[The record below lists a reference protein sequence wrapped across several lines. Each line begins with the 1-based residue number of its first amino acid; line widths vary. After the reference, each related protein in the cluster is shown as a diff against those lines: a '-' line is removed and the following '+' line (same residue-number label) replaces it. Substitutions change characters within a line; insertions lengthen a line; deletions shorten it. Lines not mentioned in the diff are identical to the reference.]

1 MKKKVA
7 VIGGGFT
14 GLSCALY
21 LATHGYTPVIFESAN
36 RCGGLATGFNP
47 GKWKWDLEAFYHHV
61 FTNDK
66 DIIEIAKLVGCP
78 VQIKKPVTNSFIH
91 QREVRLDSPLSL
103 LRFSGMSVL
112 SRIRMGFGLAILK
125 IIPNGIFLE
134 KYRVVDVLPKLLGAQ
149 GYKQIWE
156 KLLKAKFGPYLGEVN
171 LAWFWSRVAKRTKNL
186 GYFEGGFGKLIK
198 KIEEYVV
205 KNGGEIRLETKVA
218 SIEMDPRLRE
228 DDTMKVMVNG
238 EKFAAVV
245 VTIPA
250 AKLGGVLKGVEFP
263 KINYLWGQTLILEL
277 SRKFIQGYWLNILE
291 ENFPFLVAVEQTNMI
306 DKKNYAGKRVVY
318 LGNYLPDGHK
328 LLKMSKEQL
337 IKLYTPYLKKINH
350 LFKKSQIK
358 ESHLFQ
364 QPFAQPVF
372 PVNYSIKIPK
382 MRTETPG
389 VYLANMS
396 MVYPF
401 DRGTNYAVKM
411 GTDVAKM
418 IADDLKG

>member
-1 MKKKVA
+1 MKEKVA
-7 VIGGGFT
+7 IIGGGFT
-14 GLSCALY
+14 GLSSALY
-21 LATHGYTPVIFESAN
+21 LATHGYTPVVFESAK

-47 GKWKWDLEAFYHHV
+47 GNWRWDLEAFYHHV

-66 DIIEIAKLVGCP
+66 DIIEMAKLVGCP
-78 VQIKKPVTNSFIH
+78 VQVKKPVTNSFIH
-91 QREVRLDSPLSL
+91 QKEVRLDSPLSL
-103 LRFSGMSVL
+103 LRFSGMSIV
-112 SRIRMGFGLAILK
+112 SRLRMGVGLAILK

-134 KYRVVDVLPKLLGAQ
+134 KYKVVDVLPKLLGSE

-156 KLLKAKFGPYLGEVN
+156 KLLKAKFGPYLNEVN
-171 LAWFWSRVAKRTKNL
+171 LAWFWSRVAKRTKDL
-186 GYFEGGFGKLIK
+186 GYFEGGFGKLIE

-205 KNGGEIRLETKVA
+205 KNGGEIRLDTKVE
-218 SIEMDPRLRE
+218 SV
-228 DDTMKVMVNG
+228 MKLSDKGVVKVNG

-250 AKLGGVLKGVEFP
+250 AKLSGILKGIEFP

-277 SRKFIQGYWLNILE
+277 SRKFTHGYWLNILE

-306 DKKNYAGKRVVY
+306 DKKYYAGKRIVY

-328 LLKMSKEQL
+328 QLKMSKEQL
-337 IKLYTPYLKKINH
+337 IKLYMPYLKRINH
-350 LFKKSQIK
+350 LFKKNQIK
-358 ESHLFQ
+358 GSHLFR

-372 PVNYSIKIPK
+372 PQNYSSKIPK

-411 GTDVAKM
+411 GTDVAK
-418 IADDLKG
+418 IVLRDLNTKK